1 MGLGSGIPDRGSK
14 RHRIPDPDPQHCFNV
29 YAVYHTVPIVMF
41 LIYFFWREKKKYF
54 LELANMLGPNPPPTP
69 TEKVANIPL
78 LQPPP
83 AHARSHRTSPVVGG
97 PVTRTTSH
105 LQDAAPL
112 SSVAQGG
119 QNSQRP
125 TRPSG
130 SGAAS
135 SSARSPDKNKTA
147 HVRPFVQNTARPGI
161 GDIRGASAN
170 WRPLTDGRVDLLA
183 GQRQQLKQF
192 DPEARPTANRLDESF
207 GSNHSGASGDIYG
220 RREGNSGARYLITV
234 SFSLLVLNLW
244 ANVANS

>member
-1 MGLGSGIPDRGSK
+1 
-14 RHRIPDPDPQHCFNV
+14 
-29 YAVYHTVPIVMF
+29 
-41 LIYFFWREKKKYF
+41 
-54 LELANMLGPNPPPTP
+54 MLGPNPPPTP

-112 SSVAQGG
+112 SSAAQGG

-135 SSARSPDKNKTA
+135 SSGRSPDKNKTA
-147 HVRPFVQNTARPGI
+147 HVRPFVQNTAGPGI

-220 RREGNSGARYLITV
+220 RREGNSGARYGI
-234 SFSLLVLNLW
+234 
-244 ANVANS
+244 